1 MPPQLPYERLIR
13 FHMVWETVENTT
25 RIPLAHVVGNL
36 NSDSLSGL
44 TTFKCVPLRGLG
56 EVMVNET
63 ARCVRCPT
71 SFDTKGVQLCL
82 R

>member
-44 TTFKCVPLRGLG
+44 TTFSVCSSSRPRRSHGDMDTRASG
-56 EVMVNET
+56 SQVMQ
-63 ARCVRCPT
+63 AHLIG
-71 SFDTKGVQLCL
+71 DM
-82 R
+82 